1 MSRARSSGSAVA
13 TGAVSGFTAVA
24 AKGTLGLL
32 KVALLAIAVFNL
44 VFLILSAPVA
54 NTDAR
59 VEGPFGDWRVQ
70 SSAAMFE
77 NSRYL
82 REISMEFLL
91 AAARDGN
98 EELLEGSRETARN
111 SLNHAPA
118 DPFGWLLLGWS
129 EALLL
134 NDTDAKFALQR
145 SWRLAPNSPVL
156 ARDRLFL
163 AEALGVVRDDPL
175 EPATKA
181 AIDRDLN
188 ILKLR
193 DERIYDFVV
202 ERAGGLRG
210 YVIVQTLS
218 DRDGI

>member
-1 MSRARSSGSAVA
+1 MSRTRSAGNAVTA
-13 TGAVSGFTAVA
+13 GAVSGFTAVA

-70 SSAAMFE
+70 SAAAMFE

-91 AAARDGN
+91 AAAREGD
-98 EELLEGSRETARN
+98 EALLEGSREAARN

-134 NDTDAKFALQR
+134 NDADAEFALQR

-163 AEALGVVRDDPL
+163 AEALGVARTTPL
-175 EPATKA
+175 EPTSAA

-193 DERIYDFVV
+193 DKRIYDFVL
-202 ERAGGLRG
+202 ERAAGLRG
-210 YVIVQTLS
+210 YVIVQNLS
-218 DRDGI
+218 ERDGI